1 MTHLDWTKIGLNN
14 ISGTAGNKK
23 VYCPQ
28 CHANRNDKG
37 DKSLSINLETGVY
50 NCHYCGFSGSVA
62 ETDLSTVRK
71 QTKFYKRPVEREAK
85 PLSEKLL
92 TWFAG
97 RGISKDTLTLA
108 RISEGLEFMPQKG
121 KEANTLQFN
130 FYLNG
135 ELINTKF
142 RTGDKNFKLVSG
154 ARLIPWNIDAIK
166 NQQSCIITEGEIDAL
181 SFIECGFLNAVS
193 VPNGASKNLDYLDD
207 FIESHFDD
215 KESIYIAVDTD
226 TKGVQL
232 KDELLR
238 RFGVERCRVIDY
250 GEGCKDANEHLQ
262 KFGKE
267 SLANLIHN
275 APEPTMEGVYSIYD
289 FETNLDALFE
299 NGLQKGFTIGH
310 ENFNALCSFETKR
323 LAVVTGVPGCLTGDA
338 LVSMADG
345 SQKPI
350 KDVQVGDEVLS
361 LDSGF
366 NCVSRKVI
374 TKWDCGKK
382 EVYKVKFKDG
392 FDVKSSAIHKYLTFD
407 GWKEAK
413 DLQKGDFVLL
423 SRSNFG
429 GKKDV
434 DKDLAKLLAIWIAEG
449 SKANSS
455 FVVSVYDDFMINELK
470 RICKVFNLRY
480 FRSKGG
486 ETIISSRNYPKC
498 NESRYISLMSYEYRR
513 RGLEPLEAA
522 KKAKERYAEKI
533 ANGQSKINP
542 LQELE
547 RFGLRGKTAKT
558 IRVPKELFLQEKSVV
573 SSFLNTLFA
582 CDGCVH
588 RNTIEYSSVS
598 KNLCLDIQFLLLKFG
613 IRSYLRKKKTNLNGK
628 SFTSYIIDISSS
640 EFVSKF
646 VNEIGILGKDH
657 KFNGKTHENKSSD
670 YVPRSVLD
678 EFSHS
683 SYFFREHGLSAI
695 KRKSTPKINRQIA
708 AKCAIFENDAILQQK
723 LSNFWT
729 IVDSVEVL
737 NEAPMYDLEVEETHN
752 FVANN
757 VFLHNSGKSEFIDE
771 ICEHLNIIHDWRVAY
786 FSPENAPLAYHA
798 SKLIEKLT
806 GKKFCKEKL
815 PNSEYK
821 QVKEHIQN
829 NFFFI
834 APHEDFKIDT
844 ILERAKFLVR
854 RKGIKVLVID
864 PYNRLENE
872 MGNRNES
879 LYISSVLDKLTTFAQ
894 INDVL
899 VILMAHPTKMQRGK
913 DGVQEIPTL
922 YDISGSANFYNK
934 ADFGLIVHRDRQN
947 ELVEVRVQKVKFRHL
962 GEPGVAKFKYNI
974 NNGRFV
980 PYIDDL
986 RPIEWDNTNHL
997 QTKIEEQIEYQN
1009 RMQNGLF
1016 DKDDICPF

>member
-166 NQQSCIITEGEIDAL
+166 DQQSCIITEGEIDAL
-181 SFIECGFLNAVS
+181 SFIECGFLNSVS

-350 KDVQVGDEVLS
+350 KDVQVGDNVLS
-361 LDSGF
+361 FDSGF
-366 NCVSRKVI
+366 NCVSRKVN

-382 EVYKVKFKDG
+382 EVYKIKFNSG
-392 FDVKSSAIHKYLTFD
+392 QVLQSSSIHKYLTLD

-413 DLQKGDFVLL
+413 ELQRGDMVL
-423 SRSNFG
+423 
-429 GKKDV
+429 
-434 DKDLAKLLAIWIAEG
+434 
-449 SKANSS
+449 
-455 FVVSVYDDFMINELK
+455 
-470 RICKVFNLRY
+470 
-480 FRSKGG
+480 
-486 ETIISSRNYPKC
+486 
-498 NESRYISLMSYEYRR
+498 
-513 RGLEPLEAA
+513 
-522 KKAKERYAEKI
+522 
-533 ANGQSKINP
+533 
-542 LQELE
+542 
-547 RFGLRGKTAKT
+547 
-558 IRVPKELFLQEKSVV
+558 
-573 SSFLNTLFA
+573 
-582 CDGCVH
+582 
-588 RNTIEYSSVS
+588 S
-598 KNLCLDIQFLLLKFG
+598 KNKTKFWVFVRSIEILDA
-613 IRSYLRKKKTNLNGK
+613 
-628 SFTSYIIDISSS
+628 
-640 EFVSKF
+640 V
-646 VNEIGILGKDH
+646 
-657 KFNGKTHENKSSD
+657 
-670 YVPRSVLD
+670 
-678 EFSHS
+678 
-683 SYFFREHGLSAI
+683 
-695 KRKSTPKINRQIA
+695 
-708 AKCAIFENDAILQQK
+708 
-723 LSNFWT
+723 
-729 IVDSVEVL
+729 
-737 NEAPMYDLEVEETHN
+737 PMYDLEVEETHN
-752 FVANN
+752 FIANN
-757 VFLHNSGKSEFIDE
+757 IVVHNSGKSEFIDE

-815 PNSEYK
+815 PNNEYK

-934 ADFGLIVHRDRQN
+934 ADFGIIVHRDRQN

-986 RPIEWDNTNHL
+986 RPIEWDNSNHL